1 LGGPFR
7 GPFPGSGGGVVDR
20 NQAFTT
26 EARKVWA
33 IMSFSIQDFVRVNRR
48 FLIWSC
54 FFGLLYLARKVFGL
68 IFLTFI
74 LCFIFNNLILHLRQR
89 VGMSRR
95 LWALIVYVWFVLFV
109 AWLLFLMI
117 PRLGVEAK
125 VFLRHLPQT
134 LDGIGRYL
142 DQLGQQQPN
151 LKPLLEGVRDGL
163 TLQNLLGINRDA
175 LMDLAVL
182 FVNQI
187 GHYVSYFFLGT
198 LFSFLI
204 VFDFPHLRERLLALR
219 ESRLHEVYEEMA
231 DAVVDFA
238 NVVGFVFQAQIFI
251 ALSNTLLTALGMW
264 LLALGP
270 IALLAVI
277 VFVAG
282 LIPVLGT
289 FVSSLP
295 ILIIAFNSGGAGLA
309 AEAGVMIVFVHAVET
324 YILNP
329 NIVSA
334 MLKIHPLVTLV
345 ILYFGHTL
353 FGFWG
358 VFLGVPVSV
367 FIYHRIL
374 LAPTPPSA
382 PVPTAA
388 PGAGPPAPS
397 AGSSAAE
404 R

>member
-1 LGGPFR
+1 M
-7 GPFPGSGGGVVDR
+7 
-20 NQAFTT
+20 
-26 EARKVWA
+26 
-33 IMSFSIQDFVRVNRR
+33 MSFSIRDFVLVNQR

-89 VGMSRR
+89 LGLSRR
-95 LWALIVYVWFVLFV
+95 LWALAVYVGFVLIV

-117 PRLGVEAK
+117 PRLAVEAK
-125 VFLRHLPQT
+125 AFLRHLPQT
-134 LDGIGRYL
+134 LDGLGRYL
-142 DQLGQQQPN
+142 DQVGHQQPN
-151 LKPLLEGVRDGL
+151 LKPLLEGVREGL

-182 FVNQI
+182 FANQI
-187 GHYVSYFFLGT
+187 SHYVSYFFLGT

-204 VFDFPHLRERLLALR
+204 VFDFPHLRQRLLALR

-231 DAVVDFA
+231 AAVVDFA

-251 ALSNTLLTALGMW
+251 ALINTLLTALGLW

-295 ILIIAFNSGGAGLA
+295 ILIIAFNSGGARLA

-334 MLKIHPLVTLV
+334 VLKIHPLVTLV

-367 FIYHRIL
+367 FIYQRIL
-374 LAPTPPSA
+374 LAPTPRS
-382 PVPTAA
+382 AA
-388 PGAGPPAPS
+388 PSGAVAGPGPVARFKGGTES
-397 AGSSAAE
+397 DG
-404 R
+404 